1 MCYTLRVFA
10 QQTSSTPFP
19 SLPLHNYLLHNP
31 NTYTEWLYDGNLYP
45 CILQVLDGG
54 TNLQS
59 LQQCGICF
67 GLLFPM

>member
-19 SLPLHNYLLHNP
+19 SLPLHNNLLHNP
-31 NTYTEWLYDGNLYP
+31 NTYTEWLYNGNLYP

-59 LQQCGICF
+59 LQQCAICF